1 MAYAIGIIRYRRPL
15 EEVQEHRAAHRAYI
29 SDLHDR
35 GIVVAAGPL
44 DPMFGGAVIFS
55 VPDEGSQATLD
66 ALVAADPYV
75 IGGVAQYEVL
85 GWNPIFGE
93 EKLR

>member
-29 SDLHDR
+29 SDLHER
-35 GIVVAAGPL
+35 GIVVAAGPFE
-44 DPMFGGAVIFS
+44 PMFGGGVIFS
-55 VPDEGSQATLD
+55 VSDDGAQVTLD
-66 ALVAADPYV
+66 ALVAKDPYV

-85 GWNPIFGE
+85 AWTPLFGE
-93 EKLR
+93 ERLR